1 MTLNQRCGRVIFSTV
16 ILPGWIY
23 YAQVPY
29 PLIALVTRLPQT
41 LSGQCPIN
49 FRCRTFESFS
59 LFFDREDEALDVFES
74 VKELTVSRAFSS
86 ISLVLDAL
94 TLSACSVYNTAL
106 RVLLRTKPTTYRQ
119 RWLVL
124 VLC

>member
-1 MTLNQRCGRVIFSTV
+1 MTLNQRCGRVLLSTV
-16 ILPGWIY
+16 MLPDWIY
-23 YAQVPY
+23 YVQVPY

-74 VKELTVSRAFSS
+74 VKELTVARAFSS
-86 ISLVLDAL
+86 IPFVPDVL
-94 TLSACSVYNTAL
+94 TSSACSVYNTAL
-106 RVLLRTKPTTYRQ
+106 RILLHTEPTPYCQ